1 MPEFSELLKSCREQ
15 ARLSQRALA
24 QVTNI
29 NQAIISR
36 FESGDRGP
44 SGAEQVLAII
54 KALELDQAR
63 ADALLSSAGYWPQVY
78 VSIGPNDPTLFTIAR
93 LLANDRVG
101 PARKERFRRL
111 VAILA
116 EEYSEP

>member
-1 MPEFSELLKSCREQ
+1 MPEFSELLKSYREQ

-24 QVTNI
+24 QATNI

-36 FESGDRGP
+36 FESGNRGP
-44 SGAEQVLAII
+44 SGPDQVLAII
-54 KALELDQAR
+54 TALSLDQAR
-63 ADALLSSAGYWPQVY
+63 ADALLSSAGYWPRVY
-78 VSIGPNDPTLFTIAR
+78 VTLGPDDPTLFAIAQ
-93 LLANDRVG
+93 LLANERVS

-111 VAILA
+111 VAILV